1 MKKIIAIMLLSLIT
15 YSSYGQVIPGFR
27 ISMNY
32 VGYDPTPG
40 SPVYVPITN
49 NPAVNGIYPA
59 NTFKPEYAHELAS
72 RFEILSG
79 RDMDLIQAVTNR
91 TKEYADI
98 QANDY
103 GPNGIRPITDIAIAN
118 QMLALIP
125 DYTPQINLPLMSS
138 TDYVQKV
145 AALWRD
151 NYHGKNVRI
160 ALGNEVWSVYSGN
173 LGEWNL
179 LQAKAEGFQGDDFRI
194 LGLRQGE
201 RLAQHA
207 KTWMSVFNGN
217 TTTVIEGFA
226 PIAQYVKN
234 QLDGMTLIGI
244 DPKSLNARISIA
256 QYDAGSSTDLQGP
269 LTTNTEKKVA
279 LDKFADQ
286 LVSWTLQHRA
296 VAKQY
301 GLTDVVDAYE
311 LRFGNDP
318 TTDVQGWKD
327 FQLTTEEEQHQ
338 IETWHKIVAASGM
351 GNGIVPILM
360 AEGYRGYPWNN
371 LGQFNLI
378 DLGMENDPT
387 VSGAYRGTVAVED
400 FSGTS
405 IPEPGCLWLTLTG
418 IFLRRRHDSRRSPKT
433 L

>member
-138 TDYVQKV
+138 TDYV
-145 AALWRD
+145 
-151 NYHGKNVRI
+151 
-160 ALGNEVWSVYSGN
+160 
-173 LGEWNL
+173 
-179 LQAKAEGFQGDDFRI
+179 
-194 LGLRQGE
+194 
-201 RLAQHA
+201 
-207 KTWMSVFNGN
+207 
-217 TTTVIEGFA
+217 
-226 PIAQYVKN
+226 
-234 QLDGMTLIGI
+234 
-244 DPKSLNARISIA
+244 
-256 QYDAGSSTDLQGP
+256 
-269 LTTNTEKKVA
+269 
-279 LDKFADQ
+279 
-286 LVSWTLQHRA
+286 
-296 VAKQY
+296 
-301 GLTDVVDAYE
+301 
-311 LRFGNDP
+311 
-318 TTDVQGWKD
+318 
-327 FQLTTEEEQHQ
+327 
-338 IETWHKIVAASGM
+338 
-351 GNGIVPILM
+351 
-360 AEGYRGYPWNN
+360 
-371 LGQFNLI
+371 
-378 DLGMENDPT
+378 
-387 VSGAYRGTVAVED
+387 
-400 FSGTS
+400 
-405 IPEPGCLWLTLTG
+405 
-418 IFLRRRHDSRRSPKT
+418 
-433 L
+433 